1 MIKKL
6 KERLLDIVSH
16 SILDGQN
23 QIHDLRDEKATP
35 KDIDKRMFKSLEFHS
50 TAINKVIL
58 EVLEEIDDKVNKIKN
73 ADGYPYPGG
82 AETICKKVCY
92 TQYSSNGKYYCKAC
106 KPKEKI
112 KPRYRTETQ
121 GF

>member
-58 EVLEEIDDKVNKIKN
+58 EVLEEIDDKVKN
-73 ADGYPYPGG
+73 SLHVIIEKD
-82 AETICKKVCY
+82 EHTFISQRDLLNHIQELKK
-92 TQYSSNGKYYCKAC
+92 QYK
-106 KPKEKI
+106 
-112 KPRYRTETQ
+112 
-121 GF
+121 